1 MNSTTP
7 PQAHRIRTLAVYCAL
22 IAFVAIVVYGN
33 HLHNPFQF
41 DSVYYITTKK
51 ALDQPEK
58 ILTLTHWKEEYFSR
72 SLLQVSLALNAWLGD
87 KAPFGYHL
95 ANLLLHSLNAILVLF
110 ISLRVLQYFHISRLG
125 IGESESRMI
134 ALFTALLFLCHPIQT
149 ESVLYIMSRG
159 GILAATFF
167 LGAFLVWQNFL
178 HQPVQTRTHS
188 ARWTSFSAILVLFVI
203 GFSAKQN
210 VATLPAILGLYYL
223 AGCPPGSAPLRFLN
237 RWKWAIMLILGL
249 GFIFLMRKLLSDESF
264 LIGPTDPGEILSR
277 KVYMLSQP
285 AVVVLYYF
293 KLFLFPVN
301 LNIDPDIPVIRT
313 ILDARFLV
321 AILVIMAIAIA
332 SIRVKTSRMF
342 LFCCTWFFIV
352 LSPSSSI
359 VTLQDL
365 AAEHRVY
372 LASIGVFLFLAIGL
386 VQATRNMGA
395 IRKSWTLGKTILPLA
410 VLVLLAVMTTN
421 RNYDW
426 RSEQALWTDAMTKSP
441 QLTRPII
448 NLARAASLAGEND
461 RAEAYYRQA
470 LAKRPDVFVTHY
482 NLAELILKQDKQEE
496 AIALLEK
503 AKNLEPKIPETY
515 GKLGEVYL
523 QRGQYLLAEKN
534 LRQAVELNPQYPTAI
549 RNLGVVNYY
558 HLGRKQDGL
567 LYFARSLTLDPR
579 QAQADEIRKL
589 LQKSP

>member
-7 PQAHRIRTLAVYCAL
+7 PQAHCIRTLAVYCAL

-51 ALDQPEK
+51 GLDQPEK
-58 ILTLTHWKEEYFSR
+58 ILTLAHWKEEYFSR
-72 SLLQVSLALNAWLGD
+72 SLLQVSLAMNAWLGD
-87 KAPFGYHL
+87 RAPFGYHL

-110 ISLRVLQYFHISRLG
+110 ISLQALQYFHISRLG
-125 IGESESRMI
+125 IRESESRMI

-167 LGAFLVWQNFL
+167 LGAFLIWQKFL
-178 HQPVQTRTHS
+178 NQPLQTRTHS
-188 ARWTSFSAILVLFVI
+188 GRWASLTAILVLFVI

-210 VATLPAILGLYYL
+210 VATLPAVLGLYYL
-223 AGCPPGSAPLRFLN
+223 AGCAPGSAPLRFLN
-237 RWKWAIMLILGL
+237 RWKWVIMLVLGL
-249 GFIFLMRKLLSDESF
+249 ALFFLMRKLLSDESF
-264 LIGPTDPGEILSR
+264 LIGPTDPGELLSR
-277 KVYMLSQP
+277 KIYMLSQP
-285 AVVVLYYF
+285 AVVVFYYF
-293 KLFLFPVN
+293 KLFLLPVN
-301 LNIDPDIPVIRT
+301 LNVDPDIQLIKT
-313 ILDARFLV
+313 FLDARFLG
-321 AILVIMAIAIA
+321 AILVMLAIGIVGIRIKA
-332 SIRVKTSRMF
+332 SRLF
-342 LFCCTWFFIV
+342 LFCCGWFFIV
-352 LSPSSSI
+352 ISPSSSI

-372 LASIGVFLFLAIGL
+372 LASIGVFLFFAIAL
-386 VQATRNMGA
+386 VQATRRLGGIGA
-395 IRKSWTLGKTILPLA
+395 PWHLGRTMLPLA
-410 VLVLLAVMTTN
+410 IFFLLAVMTIH

-448 NLARAASLAGEND
+448 NLARAASLAGESD
-461 RAEAYYRQA
+461 RAEAYYRKA
-470 LAKRPDVFVTHY
+470 LARRPDVFVTHY

-496 AIALLEK
+496 AIVLLEK
-503 AKNLEPKIPETY
+503 AKFLEPKIPETY

-523 QRGQYLLAEKN
+523 QRGQYLLAEKSF
-534 LRQAVELNPQYPTAI
+534 RKAVELNPKYATAL

-558 HLGRKQDGL
+558 HLGRKKDGL
-567 LYFARSLTLDPR
+567 LYFARSLTLDPQ
-579 QAQADEIRKL
+579 QAQADELRKL